1 MLLEAGA
8 NPNAQLK
15 LAQPYRAV
23 GPDRGADGM
32 ITIGSTPLLR
42 AAKAFDASA
51 ISLLLEKGALPN
63 LPNTAG
69 YTPIMA
75 AAGLGSR
82 ERDTR
87 GRFLTED
94 VPGKSVKALD
104 LLLKGGAE
112 INAAEN
118 RTGQTALH
126 GAAGW
131 GWDEVVQFLADHGAR
146 LDAKDSRGLTPLDA
160 ATGAAGNRGASAA
173 ELHPTT
179 AALLRKLGGA
189 SSAPSAAPR

>member
-1 MLLEAGA
+1 
-8 NPNAQLK
+8 
-15 LAQPYRAV
+15 
-23 GPDRGADGM
+23 M

-42 AAKAFDASA
+42 AAKAFDVAA
-51 ISLLLEKGALPN
+51 ITLLLEKGALVN
-63 LPNTAG
+63 LPNAAG
-69 YTPIMA
+69 YTPVMA

-94 VPGKSVKALD
+94 VPGRSVKALEV
-104 LLLKGGAE
+104 LLKAGGD
-112 INAAEN
+112 INAAES
-118 RTGQTALH
+118 RGGQTALH

-131 GWDEVVQFLADHGAR
+131 GWDEVVQFLADHGAK

-160 ATGAAGNRGASAA
+160 ATGGTGGRGAAPRG

-179 AALLRKLGGA
+179 AALLRKLMGV
-189 SSAPSAAPR
+189 STPKTAAQQQ